1 MNGLRPAKPA
11 NLAVCA
17 GALLLLGVLLGA
29 GGCKGRENAV
39 EDTGTDNAFLRYP
52 RDMAAKPDAAADENA
67 PAFGTGPLFPLAV
80 GSHWEMQTVQGT
92 IVPGADG
99 GRQVQNLR
107 QGSEK
112 ITASKKTT
120 VGSQSGVI
128 FDITTTGGDAKAPAK
143 ITTRQETYGANRSGL
158 FLLGAGSDT
167 GYMTMA
173 PALPL
178 VSYPPKEGKPLQ
190 WSGVLHYKNQTVPAT
205 SVSRAARIETIKV
218 PGFPK
223 GVSAWRI
230 DTVVSTTLL
239 QNGLAQQVSFPTT
252 RWLAPGVGMVRQKL
266 ISGDQL
272 VTKEI
277 KTWTLK

>member
-1 MNGLRPAKPA
+1 MNCLRPAKPA
-11 NLAVCA
+11 SPAACA

-52 RDMAAKPDAAADENA
+52 SDMTAKPDAADENA
-67 PAFGTGPLFPLAV
+67 PALGVGPLFPLGV

-99 GRQVQNLR
+99 ARLVQNLR

-112 ITASKKTT
+112 IIAVKKTT

-128 FDITTTGGDAKAPAK
+128 FDITTTGGDAKAPGK
-143 ITTRQETYGANRSGL
+143 TTTRQETYGANQSGL
-158 FLLGAGSDT
+158 FLLGAGSDA

-178 VSYPPKEGKPLQ
+178 VSYPPKEGQPLQ

-223 GVSAWRI
+223 GVRVWRI